1 MRRRFRARLAR
12 YALIAVLVLVVGGLG
27 LRWHARKV
35 ALAYGHAIQN
45 TLFSIEQEARQG
57 AVGRKIVLLEEPEVA
72 KAQAA
77 MTAWWNPMALDYRSR
92 AEELR
97 TGLTYL
103 QLQLTL
109 PTSERFRNKP
119 AFRHFKVETLEKTDA
134 SMRAALRTMVEDY
147 LDYAGTR

>member
-12 YALIAVLVLVVGGLG
+12 ASLVALVALVVGGLG

-45 TLFSIEQEARQG
+45 TLFSMEQEARQG
-57 AVGRKIVLLEEPEVA
+57 SAGRRVVLLEDPDVLR
-72 KAQAA
+72 AQRT
-77 MTAWWNPMALDYRSR
+77 MTAWWNPMSVDYRSR
-92 AEELR
+92 AEEMR
-97 TGLTYL
+97 AGLAYL

-119 AFRHFKVETLEKTDA
+119 EFRHFRVETLEKTDVA
-134 SMRAALRTMVEDY
+134 VRGALRTMVEDY

>member
-12 YALIAVLVLVVGGLG
+12 YSLAALLILVIGGLG

-35 ALAYGHAIQN
+35 ALAYGHAVQN
-45 TLFSIEQEARQG
+45 TLFSMEQEARQG
-57 AVGRKIVLLEEPEVA
+57 AAGRKIVLLEEPDVLR
-72 KAQAA
+72 AQAT

-109 PTSERFRNKP
+109 PTSERFRKKP
-119 AFRHFKVETLEKTDA
+119 ELRHFKVETLEKTDA
-134 SMRAALRTMVEDY
+134 ALRGALRTLIEDY
-147 LDYAGTR
+147 LDYTGTR

>member
-12 YALIAVLVLVVGGLG
+12 FSLIALVVLVVGGLG
-27 LRWHARKV
+27 LRWHGRKV
-35 ALAYGHAIQN
+35 ALAYGHAVQN
-45 TLFSIEQEARQG
+45 TLFSLEQEARQG
-57 AVGRKIVLLEEPEVA
+57 AAGRRIALLEEPDVLG
-72 KAQAA
+72 AQAA
-77 MTAWWNPMALDYRSR
+77 MDAWWNPMALDYRSR

-97 TGLTYL
+97 AGIAYL

-119 AFRHFKVETLEKTDA
+119 EFRHFRVETLEKTDA
-134 SMRAALRTMVEDY
+134 AMRGAIRKMVDDY

>member
-1 MRRRFRARLAR
+1 MRRSLRARLAR
-12 YALIAVLVLVVGGLG
+12 YSLIGLLVVVVGGLG

-45 TLFSIEQEARQG
+45 TLFSMEQELRQG
-57 AVGRKIVLLEEPEVA
+57 AAGRRIVLLEDPDVLA
-72 KAQAA
+72 AQAR
-77 MTAWWNPMALDYRSR
+77 MTAWWNPMSLDYRSR

-97 TGLTYL
+97 TGLAYL

-109 PTSERFRNKP
+109 PTSERFRTKP
-119 AFRHFKVETLEKTDA
+119 ELRHLKVDTLEKTDVA
-134 SMRAALRTMVEDY
+134 VRGALRTIIEDY

>member
-12 YALIAVLVLVVGGLG
+12 YALITVLVLVVGGLG
-27 LRWHARKV
+27 LRWHGRKV

-45 TLFSIEQEARQG
+45 TLFSMEQEARQG
-57 AVGRKIVLLEEPEVA
+57 AVGRKIVLLEEPDVL
-72 KAQAA
+72 KAQAT
-77 MTAWWNPMALDYRSR
+77 MTAWWNPMAVDYRSR

-97 TGLTYL
+97 TGLAYL

-109 PTSERFRNKP
+109 PTSERFRKQP
-119 AFRHFKVETLEKTDA
+119 DFRHFKVDPLEKNDA
-134 SMRAALRTMVEDY
+134 AVRGALRTMVEDY

>member
-12 YALIAVLVLVVGGLG
+12 YSLIAVLTLVLGGLG

-45 TLFSIEQEARQG
+45 TLFSMEQEARQG
-57 AVGRKIVLLEEPEVA
+57 AAGRKIVLLEEPDVLR
-72 KAQAA
+72 AQAA
-77 MTAWWNPMALDYRSR
+77 MDAWWNPMAADYRSR

-97 TGLTYL
+97 TGLAYL

-119 AFRHFKVETLEKTDA
+119 RFRHFRVETLEKTDA
-134 SMRAALRTMVEDY
+134 SMRGALRTLVEDY
-147 LDYAGTR
+147 LDYTGTR